1 MPIYDGLNNA
11 GVAASKPAGTSD
23 LGQGTQG
30 HQYLENATATPWGR
44 LEPLLTPDQLKSR
57 YLKGIPMVLKIKDP
71 ATGKPY
77 TITDD
82 ELKDYIELAVDEA
95 ENETG
100 LVLMPTQF
108 TEKLPFQKQDY
119 ESFGYFQ
126 LPRRPIASIEALNVT
141 LADGSDVFVFPT
153 EWLETSNL
161 IHGQLN
167 ILPLAFQGMQ
177 GGTGVVGGVSAGS
190 GTAVFFNSLWNR
202 PWVAALFGVTYTAGF
217 KNGLMPKYVNNLIGL
232 IVAMRVLSMIAAA
245 YATYQSVSLG
255 MDGMSQSVSTPGP
268 QRFKIR
274 IEELEKERALVV
286 RKLKKA
292 FGSKFVV
299 GTI

>member
-11 GVAASKPAGTSD
+11 GVTASKKAGTED

-30 HQYLENATATPWGR
+30 KQYMENGTATPWGR
-44 LEPLLTPDQLKSR
+44 LEPLLTPDLLKSR
-57 YLKGIPMVLKIKDP
+57 YLKGIPMQLKIKDVD
-71 ATGKPY
+71 GKPFK
-77 TITDD
+77 ITDM

-126 LPRRPIASIEALNVT
+126 LPKRPIASIEALNVT

-153 EWLETSNL
+153 EWLETANL

-167 ILPLAFQGMQ
+167 IIPLAFQGMQ
-177 GGTGVVGGVSAGS
+177 GGTGVIGGVNAGS

-202 PWVAALFGVTYTAGF
+202 PWVAAMFGITYTAGF
-217 KNGLMPKYVNNLIGL
+217 TNGLMPKYVNNLIGCV
-232 IVAMRVLSMIAAA
+232 VAMRVLSMIAAA
-245 YATYQSVSLG
+245 YAGVTSTSLG
-255 MDGMSQSVSTPGP
+255 IDGLSQGMGSPGP
-268 QRFKIR
+268 TRYKQRMD
-274 IEELEKERALVV
+274 ELTAERALIVK
-286 RKLKKA
+286 KLKKT
-292 FGSKFVV
+292 FGTKFVV
-299 GTI
+299 GTV

>member
-1 MPIYDGLNNA
+1 MPIYDGLNPA
-11 GVAASKPAGTSD
+11 GVQASKKAGTQD
-23 LGQGTQG
+23 IGQGTQG
-30 HQYLENATATPWGR
+30 KQYQENGTFTPWGR

-57 YLKGIPMVLKIKDP
+57 YLKGIPMTLKIKDVD
-71 ATGKPY
+71 GQRFV
-77 TITDD
+77 ITDD
-82 ELKDYIELAVDEA
+82 ELKDYIDLAVDEA

-126 LPRRPIASIEALNVT
+126 LPKRPVASIEALNVT

-153 EWLETSNL
+153 EWIETANL

-167 ILPLAFQGMQ
+167 IIPLAFQGMQ
-177 GGTGVVGGVSAGS
+177 GGTGIIGGVNSGG

-202 PWVAALFGVTYTAGF
+202 PWVAAMFGITYTAGF
-217 KNGLMPKYVNNLIGL
+217 INGLMPKYVNNLIGC

-245 YATYQSVSLG
+245 YAGATSTSLG
-255 MDGMSQSVSTPGP
+255 LDGMSQSVGTPGP
-268 QRFKIR
+268 QRYKQR
-274 IEELEKERALVV
+274 MEELTAERALIVK
-286 RKLKKA
+286 KLKKSY
-292 FGSKFVV
+292 GSKFVV
-299 GTI
+299 GTV